1 MSLSKNKKR
10 RIAAWALFLT
20 LTALVYSSAEA
31 QPSVDSADF
40 IEDNTTLNEENE
52 VIHYV
57 FVMDNNMGVFYSKT
71 PDYMK
76 KAFINFIEKLKNEN
90 PNALITI
97 LESTD
102 KLQKQDAAL
111 VAVDYLISQ
120 TSLEEAKTIL
130 QTELDKLNAQKTDTA
145 WDELRL
151 EARKEQPTTYTAP
164 H

>member
-20 LTALVYSSAEA
+20 LTALLYSSAGA
-31 QPSVDSADF
+31 QPSVDF

-97 LESTD
+97 LESIV

-120 TSLEEAKTIL
+120 TSLGEAKTIYFR
-130 QTELDKLNAQKTDTA
+130 QN
-145 WDELRL
+145 WIS
-151 EARKEQPTTYTAP
+151 
-164 H
+164 